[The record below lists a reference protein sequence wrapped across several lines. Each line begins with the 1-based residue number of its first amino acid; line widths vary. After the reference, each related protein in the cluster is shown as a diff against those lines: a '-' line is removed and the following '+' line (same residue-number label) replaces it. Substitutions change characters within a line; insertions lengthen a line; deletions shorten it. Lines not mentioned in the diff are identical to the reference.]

1 MDSTLQKECKNF
13 FLSLKHLSIEE
24 LIRQYQNIVY
34 RTTSTDIGE
43 KASVIVPERP
53 VLHGYNGKFSGVSD

>member
-1 MDSTLQKECKNF
+1 MDSTLQKECKTF
-13 FLSLKHLSIEE
+13 FSHSNISIEE